1 MVSPTSEFPPLVQG
15 IARLANILKELNV
28 RYGIIG
34 GIAAALHGIPRATA
48 DVDVLFTIEKIRL
61 PAFLDRL
68 ESEGFSFSKQEV
80 LKELSKDGLS
90 QVEFQKRRI
99 DLLMPI
105 LPFFHKALERT
116 LTTTFFGQPIRVVS
130 PEDLILFKLI
140 AFRPQDQQD
149 IQAILAIKGKKGLQ
163 MDYLREWTKQLVRPT
178 DKKLKQLEDWLRKL
192 A

>member
-1 MVSPTSEFPPLVQG
+1 MASTTPDLSPLVQG
-15 IARLANILKELNV
+15 ITRLANILEELNV

-48 DVDVLFTIEKIRL
+48 DVDVLFAIEKIRL
-61 PAFLDRL
+61 AAFLDRL
-68 ESEGFSFSKQEV
+68 ASEGFSFPRQEV

-90 QVEFQKRRI
+90 QVEFQKRRV
-99 DLLMPI
+99 DLFMPV

-149 IQAILAIKGKKGLQ
+149 IQAILAIKGKTGLQ
-163 MDYLREWTKQLVRPT
+163 LDYLREWARRMVRPT